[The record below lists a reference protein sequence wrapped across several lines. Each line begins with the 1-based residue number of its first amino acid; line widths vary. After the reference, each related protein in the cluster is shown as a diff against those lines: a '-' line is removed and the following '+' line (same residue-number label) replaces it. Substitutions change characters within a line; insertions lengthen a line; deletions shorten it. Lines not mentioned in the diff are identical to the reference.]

1 MAEFPVLH
9 NPTTAAIYEA
19 YAKSRAQAWDAM
31 GISISLL
38 GEECERALW
47 YAFRWA
53 SKPEV
58 IDGLKA
64 ITFETGEIEETR
76 LLNALRMIGCEVDEV
91 DSRGKQ
97 YRASAIA
104 GHVRGKMDGKVL
116 GLPEAPKT
124 WHIVECKSMKDTYW
138 DKVKKHGVREGY
150 FSHWV
155 QLNTYCHLFGFE
167 RGLYICRNKNTG
179 EVYSERIHTD
189 HVEAIRLLERAER
202 IVNYANP
209 PMKLHNDPKAKAA
222 FKCRTMCSHKAIC
235 HDGEF
240 ARVSCR
246 SCLHATP
253 EHFGDAAWSCA
264 RWGKPLT
271 LAEQKAGCPAHLF
284 IPTLVPG
291 EVIDSSEKEE
301 WILYTLRDGREW
313 RDGSKPTTR
322 YWHHPESCSVFTTQ
336 SDEADPREGGGADAV
351 LVEEITAEQFEQLSK
366 HYTTGE
372 VHDDV
377 Y

>member
-19 YAKSRAQAWDAM
+19 YAKSRAQAWDSM

-91 DSRGKQ
+91 DGRGKQ

-124 WHIVECKSMKDTYW
+124 WHVVECKSMKDTY
-138 DKVKKHGVREGY
+138 
-150 FSHWV
+150 
-155 QLNTYCHLFGFE
+155 
-167 RGLYICRNKNTG
+167 
-179 EVYSERIHTD
+179 
-189 HVEAIRLLERAER
+189 
-202 IVNYANP
+202 
-209 PMKLHNDPKAKAA
+209 
-222 FKCRTMCSHKAIC
+222 
-235 HDGEF
+235 
-240 ARVSCR
+240 
-246 SCLHATP
+246 
-253 EHFGDAAWSCA
+253 
-264 RWGKPLT
+264 
-271 LAEQKAGCPAHLF
+271 
-284 IPTLVPG
+284 
-291 EVIDSSEKEE
+291 
-301 WILYTLRDGREW
+301 
-313 RDGSKPTTR
+313 
-322 YWHHPESCSVFTTQ
+322 
-336 SDEADPREGGGADAV
+336 
-351 LVEEITAEQFEQLSK
+351 
-366 HYTTGE
+366 
-372 VHDDV
+372 
-377 Y
+377 